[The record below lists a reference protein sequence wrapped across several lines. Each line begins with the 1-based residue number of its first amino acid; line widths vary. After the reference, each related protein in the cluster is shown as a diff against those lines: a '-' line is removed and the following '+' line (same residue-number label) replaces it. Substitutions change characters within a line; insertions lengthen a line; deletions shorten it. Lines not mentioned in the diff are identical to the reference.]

1 MKKGHR
7 YAEHRGV
14 SLSAIIL
21 VGIGFAVVCWFAVEM
36 FIGGREVNWNRSA
49 ASGVSL
55 VSSPRSEAPKP
66 SSALQNG
73 AVPTADAWALVLV
86 NYDHKLPDSFLPDL
100 KQDDGVEMDSRIVEP
115 FEAMKA
121 AAKTEGLSLYASSA
135 YRSNQLQG
143 ELFRQEVSQNS
154 KLYPTASQ
162 AEAVAAESVARPGY
176 SEHGTGLAIDLN
188 GVQDSFVQTK
198 EYRWLLEHAQDYGF
212 VLRYPEDKQEITHI
226 KFEPWHFRYVGIENA
241 EKMKQENICLEEY
254 LDSLEKTGTLH

>member
-1 MKKGHR
+1 MKKGRR

-14 SLSAIIL
+14 SLSAMIL
-21 VGIGFAVVCWFAVEM
+21 VCIGFAAVCWFAVEM
-36 FIGGREVNWNRSA
+36 FVGGREDNRDRSA

-55 VSSPRSEAPKP
+55 VSSARSEVPQ
-66 SSALQNG
+66 SSSLQ
-73 AVPTADAWALVLV
+73 VPTADAWKLLLV

-100 KQDDGVEMDSRIVEP
+100 KRDDGVEMDSRIVEP
-115 FEAMKA
+115 FEAMRA
-121 AAKTEGLSLYASSA
+121 AAKTEGLSIYASSA
-135 YRSNQLQG
+135 YRSNELQDQ
-143 ELFRQEVSQNS
+143 LFRAEVSQNS

-188 GVQDSFVQTK
+188 GVQDNFVQSK

-212 VLRYPEDKQEITHI
+212 VLRYPADKQEITHI

-241 EKMKQENICLEEY
+241 EKMKQENTCLEEY
-254 LDSLEKTGTLH
+254 LDSIEKTGTLH